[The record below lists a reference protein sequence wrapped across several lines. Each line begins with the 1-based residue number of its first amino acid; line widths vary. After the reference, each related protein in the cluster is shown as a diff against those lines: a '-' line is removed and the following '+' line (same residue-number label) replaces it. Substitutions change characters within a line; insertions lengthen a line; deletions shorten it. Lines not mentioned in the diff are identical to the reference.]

1 MATNPF
7 EIVEYLEVARERV
20 TEQFKRKEV
29 FDKYLQIL
37 LAGDMDIQETLEEL
51 MQLRSIDT
59 AVGVQLDNIGE
70 IVGQP
75 RELLEADL
83 YEYFGFQ
90 GAPNAQSMGTS
101 GDPSVGGLFYS
112 YGTPFGGNVNLD
124 DETYRKFIK
133 AKIFKNITSSTP
145 EEFITVVNTIFDLP
159 ISITSEGDA
168 QVTLMFGRILTPFE
182 RALLNYVST
191 SQGYPSRLIPK
202 TVGVR
207 INYGE
212 FDGDSYFGFQGAPGA
227 KGFGEFTGTY
237 GYGLGYGLEYGDSDF
252 ILSGDGGRCATLS

>member
-124 DETYRKFIK
+124 DET
-133 AKIFKNITSSTP
+133 
-145 EEFITVVNTIFDLP
+145 
-159 ISITSEGDA
+159 
-168 QVTLMFGRILTPFE
+168 
-182 RALLNYVST
+182 
-191 SQGYPSRLIPK
+191 
-202 TVGVR
+202 
-207 INYGE
+207 
-212 FDGDSYFGFQGAPGA
+212 
-227 KGFGEFTGTY
+227 
-237 GYGLGYGLEYGDSDF
+237 
-252 ILSGDGGRCATLS
+252 